1 MANTH
6 LSLDHLSD
14 SAYVNVPHTYTEQLK
29 AIRPELFQSHNHEVY
44 DCHTDL
50 CLDSLV
56 YYFSEFNL
64 KSVDVVETLNFLYT
78 HNIPFLLRQ
87 NFTENMYI
95 EYLYLLN
102 PSSKIS
108 VLYVESAHHMIEP
121 TKGKLTKLAALARER
136 TRIALPS
143 AGFINNVM
151 KQQMVLFKLTGTI
164 DTLTEFK
171 YEPIKRK
178 TE

>member
-1 MANTH
+1 MSNI
-6 LSLDHLSD
+6 SMDHLCD
-14 SAYVNVPHTYTEQLK
+14 SVYVNVPHAYTEQLK
-29 AIRPELFQSHNHEVY
+29 TIRPGLFHNHKAY

-50 CLDSLV
+50 QMDSIK

-64 KSVDVVETLNFLYT
+64 ASTDVEETLNFLYAY
-78 HNIPFLLRQ
+78 NIPFLLRQ

-102 PSSKIS
+102 AYSKSS
-108 VLYVESAHHMIEP
+108 VLLVEATHHMIEP
-121 TKGKLTKLAALARER
+121 RKGHLTGLAEIARER
-136 TRIALPS
+136 TRNALPS

>member
-1 MANTH
+1 M
-6 LSLDHLSD
+6 SDISMDHLQD
-14 SAYVNVPHTYTEQLK
+14 SAYVNVPDVYAEQLK
-29 AIRPELFQSHNHEVY
+29 ATRPGLFYGHNHNPY
-44 DCHTDL
+44 DCHIDL
-50 CLDSLV
+50 QLDSIR
-56 YYFSEFNL
+56 YGFSEFSL
-64 KSVDVVETLNFLYT
+64 DSASVEEALNFLYDY
-78 HNIPFLLRQ
+78 NIPFLLRQ

-102 PSSKIS
+102 PYSKSS
-108 VLYVESAHHMIEP
+108 VLLVEATHLMIEP
-121 TKGKLTKLAALARER
+121 RKGRLTEFAGIARER
-136 TRIALPS
+136 ARNSLPS
-143 AGFINNVM
+143 ADFINNVM

>member
-1 MANTH
+1 MSNI
-6 LSLDHLSD
+6 SMDHLRD
-14 SAYVNVPHTYTEQLK
+14 SAYVNVPHIYTEQLK
-29 AIRPELFQSHNHEVY
+29 VVRPGLFHDHETY

-50 CLDSLV
+50 QLDSIK
-56 YYFSEFNL
+56 YHFSEFNL
-64 KSVDVVETLNFLYT
+64 AGTDVEETLNFLYDY
-78 HNIPFLLRQ
+78 NIPFLLHQ

-95 EYLYLLN
+95 EYLYMLN
-102 PSSKIS
+102 PHSKS
-108 VLYVESAHHMIEP
+108 QVLLAEATEFMIEP
-121 TKGKLTKLAALARER
+121 RKGHLTGLAELARER
-136 TRIALPS
+136 TRNALPS

>member
-1 MANTH
+1 MADTH
-6 LSLDHLSD
+6 LSLDHLSG
-14 SAYVNVPHTYTEQLK
+14 SAYVNVPNVYKEQLRT
-29 AIRPELFQSHNHEVY
+29 IRPELFQAHKHKEY

-50 CLDSLV
+50 CLDSLI
-56 YYFSEFNL
+56 YYFSEFDL
-64 KSVDVVETLNFLYT
+64 ESADVEDALNFLYT

-136 TRIALPS
+136 TRNALPS

>member
-1 MANTH
+1 MPDI
-6 LSLDHLSD
+6 SMDHLRD
-14 SAYVNVPHTYTEQLK
+14 SAYVNVPHIYTEQLK
-29 AIRPELFQSHNHEVY
+29 AIRPGLFHSHVD

-50 CLDSLV
+50 QLDSIK

-64 KSVDVVETLNFLYT
+64 AGTDVEEVLNFLYDY
-78 HNIPFLLRQ
+78 NIPFLLRQ

-95 EYLYLLN
+95 DYMYLLN
-102 PSSKIS
+102 PYSRCQ
-108 VLYVESAHHMIEP
+108 VLLVEATHLMIEP
-121 TKGKLTKLAALARER
+121 RKGKLTKLAESARER
-136 TRIALPS
+136 ARNSLPA

-151 KQQMVLFKLTGTI
+151 KQQMVLFRLTGTI

>member
-1 MANTH
+1 MSNI
-6 LSLDHLSD
+6 SMDHLRD
-14 SAYVNVPHTYTEQLK
+14 SAYVNVPHIYTEQLK
-29 AIRPELFQSHNHEVY
+29 VIRPGLFHSDNQDPY
-44 DCHTDL
+44 YCHTDL
-50 CLDSLV
+50 QLDSIS
-56 YYFSEFNL
+56 YSFSEFSLDNTE
-64 KSVDVVETLNFLYT
+64 VEEVINFLYEY
-78 HNIPFLLRQ
+78 NIPFLLRQ

-95 EYLYLLN
+95 EYLYLVNHQSRFQVIL
-102 PSSKIS
+102 
-108 VLYVESAHHMIEP
+108 VEATHHMIEP

-136 TRIALPS
+136 TCNALPA

-151 KQQMVLFKLTGTI
+151 RQQMALFKLTGTI

>member
-1 MANTH
+1 MADI
-6 LSLDHLSD
+6 SMDHLRD
-14 SAYVNVPHTYTEQLK
+14 SAYVNVPHAYTEQLK
-29 AIRPELFQSHNHEVY
+29 AIKPELFHAHNHDPY
-44 DCHTDL
+44 DCHIDL
-50 CLDSLV
+50 QLDSLS
-56 YYFSEFNL
+56 YYFSEFSL
-64 KSVDVVETLNFLYT
+64 KSTDVGETVNFLYDY
-78 HNIPFLLRQ
+78 NIPFLLRQ

-95 EYLYLLN
+95 DYLYLIN
-102 PSSKIS
+102 PYSKSS
-108 VLYVESAHHMIEP
+108 VLLVEATHLMIEP
-121 TKGKLTKLAALARER
+121 RKGRLTKLAESARER
-136 TRIALPS
+136 TRNSLPA